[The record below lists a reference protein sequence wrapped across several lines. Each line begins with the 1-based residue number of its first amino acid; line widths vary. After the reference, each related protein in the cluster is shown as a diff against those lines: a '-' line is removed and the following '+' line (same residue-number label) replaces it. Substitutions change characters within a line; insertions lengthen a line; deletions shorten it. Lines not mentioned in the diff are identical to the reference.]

1 MMLLKISIVINAEIT
16 FIAQKNKIT
25 NRNPF
30 IITKLILGMIS
41 IKIHKTYRDVIA
53 ICDAELLGKN
63 FEEGNFQLNLKESF
77 YKGENIDEKKAI
89 QIIQNQSR
97 EDATFNI
104 VGEKSISCALKAGIT
119 NKQGIKK
126 IQGIP
131 YSLVL
136 M

>member
-1 MMLLKISIVINAEIT
+1 M
-16 FIAQKNKIT
+16 
-25 NRNPF
+25 
-30 IITKLILGMIS
+30 IL

-53 ICDAELLGKN
+53 ICDAELLGKH
-63 FEEGNFQLNLKESF
+63 FEEGDFQLNLKESF
-77 YKGENIDEKKAI
+77 YKGENVDEKKAI

-104 VGEKSISCALKAGIT
+104 VGEKSVSCALKAGII
-119 NKQGIKK
+119 NQKGIKK

-131 YSLVL
+131 YALVL

>member
-1 MMLLKISIVINAEIT
+1 M
-16 FIAQKNKIT
+16 
-25 NRNPF
+25 
-30 IITKLILGMIS
+30 IL
-41 IKIHKTYRDVIA
+41 IKIHKTYRDIIA
-53 ICDAELLGKN
+53 ISDAELLGKY

-97 EDATFNI
+97 EDAIFNI
-104 VGEKSISCALKAGIT
+104 VGEKAVSCALKARII

-131 YSLVL
+131 YALVL